1 MSPKLSSLQRALFA
15 TIFSIGLLPAAHAY
29 PWTSAGSTGT
39 PDEDALPTDVAPGK
53 ITMSLPYATLK
64 ATQAQMT
71 ATIRYN
77 VTAVF
82 DKSYTFTPY
91 LQMRFLDSGTTTRVY
106 AVLRA
111 YNTTTG
117 GSRTLATLDSN
128 SFPASAN
135 YQTQLSCTPN
145 NQWINDFANEVY
157 YVEVTLSRTS
167 TTGSAVVAALRIDE
181 CVW

>member
-1 MSPKLSSLQRALFA
+1 MNRKLSLLQRTLFA
-15 TIFSIGLLPAAHAY
+15 SLLSIGLLPAAHAY

-53 ITMSLPYATLK
+53 ITMNMPYATLK
-64 ATQAQMT
+64 NTQASMS

-82 DKSYTFTPY
+82 DTSYNFTPY
-91 LQMRFLDSGTTTRVY
+91 LQMRFLDSGATTQVY

-117 GSRTLATLDSN
+117 VSRTLATLDSN
-128 SFPASAN
+128 SFAASAA
-135 YQTQLSCTPN
+135 YQTQSACTPN
-145 NQWINDFANEVY
+145 NQWINDFVNEVY
-157 YVEVTLSRTS
+157 YVDVTLSRTS
-167 TTGSAVVAALRIDE
+167 TTGSAAVAALRVNE
-181 CVW
+181 CLW

>member
-1 MSPKLSSLQRALFA
+1 MNRKLSSLQRTLFA
-15 TIFSIGLLPAAHAY
+15 TILSMGLLPAAHAY

-39 PDEDALPTDVAPGK
+39 PDEDALPTDLVPGK
-53 ITMSLPYATLK
+53 ITMSMPYATLK
-64 ATQAQMT
+64 ATQASMS

-91 LQMRFLDSGTTTRVY
+91 LEMRFLDSSTTTRVY
-106 AVLRA
+106 AALRA
-111 YNTTTG
+111 YNTDNGT
-117 GSRTLATLDSN
+117 SRLLATLDSN
-128 SFPASAN
+128 SFPASAA
-135 YQTQLSCTPN
+135 YQTQVSCSPN

-157 YVEVTLSRTS
+157 YVEVTLSRSS
-167 TTGSAVVAALRIDE
+167 TAGLAAVAALRVDE